1 MKKLLGVIA
10 IAIILSGVCI
20 LGFKA
25 KKSPMP
31 NSYYNVFLNDKL
43 LGTIVD
49 KNELDKYIDK
59 NGNYYKNKYKV
70 DKVYAPEG
78 LHVKKVTTFSG
89 DIDSVQDIYKKI
101 NKKSSFTIQGY
112 QMTIKQKSSDKDKK
126 IKSTKINVLKKSTF
140 KNAVTTLINT
150 YVGKDAYER
159 YLNDEQSEI
168 DTTGETVENVYVAE
182 DITVKESKIPVDE
195 KIFVDENDLS
205 KYLMYGDESKE
216 SIYTV
221 KAGDTIES
229 VAFGTKLNPEELL
242 LANDTLTSRTNL
254 LYPGQQLKIAET
266 NPKLSIVEE
275 SYVVNDIESRYKIEE
290 KYDSSILIGD
300 DKVVQEGKNGLD
312 RVSQNV
318 KQINGEIVYIDPKGK
333 QVIKSPVNKVILRG
347 SKYVSGVGSLT
358 NWGWPTDS
366 GWTLSSGYVYRNS
379 PVGRGR
385 ELHTGLDISG
395 TGYGSKVYATNN
407 GVVMTAN
414 YHYSY
419 GNHVVINHNNGYMTL
434 YGHMSRLAV
443 KKGQTVERGQVIGYV
458 GSTGDSTGPHVHY
471 EVWKGKQ
478 WNHVNPSILYPGG
491 YR

>member
-1 MKKLLGVIA
+1 MKKILGVIA
-10 IAIILSGVCI
+10 VAIILSGVCI

-25 KKSPMP
+25 KKAPIP

-43 LGTIVD
+43 LGTIVN
-49 KNELDKYIDK
+49 KNELDNYIDK

-78 LHVKKVTTFSG
+78 LQVKKVTTFSG
-89 DIDSVQDIYKKI
+89 DIDSVGDIYKKI

-112 QMTIKQKSSDKDKK
+112 QMTIKQKSGDKDKK
-126 IKSTKINVLKKSTF
+126 IKSTKINVLKKDTF
-140 KNAVTTLINT
+140 KKAVNTLIDT

-159 YLNDEQSEI
+159 YLNDEQPEI
-168 DTTGETVENVYVAE
+168 DTTGQTVENVYVAE

-195 KIFVDENDLS
+195 RIFVDENDLS

-300 DKVVQEGKNGLD
+300 DKVVQEGKNGMD

-471 EVWKGKQ
+471 EVWRGKQ